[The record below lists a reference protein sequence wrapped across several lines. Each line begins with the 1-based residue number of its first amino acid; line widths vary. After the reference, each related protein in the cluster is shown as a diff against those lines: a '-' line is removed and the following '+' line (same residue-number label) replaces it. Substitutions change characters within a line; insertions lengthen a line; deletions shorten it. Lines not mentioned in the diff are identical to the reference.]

1 MAYIDYYKVL
11 GVDKNA
17 TQDDIKKAF
26 RKLARKYHPDL
37 NPNDPSAKDKFQ
49 EINEANEVLG
59 DPEKRKKYD
68 EYGEHWKHADE
79 FEKQKQQYGTGGF
92 GGRARGFGSDG
103 NGSYWYSSNGEEGFG
118 GGGGFGGNAG
128 GFSDFFE
135 ELFGHRGAGAGSGR
149 GAGFRGQDY
158 NAELQLSLREAAVTH
173 KQVLNV
179 NGKNIRIT
187 VPAGIANGQTIKLRG
202 HGAPGVNGGPDG
214 DLYITFVIPD
224 DPVFKRL
231 GNDLYVTAPLNLY
244 TAVLG
249 GEETVDTLNG
259 KVKLKV
265 KPEIQNG
272 TKVRLKGKGFPVY
285 KEEGKFGDLIV
296 TYNIT
301 IPTNLTE
308 HQKELFRQLKNSNN

>member
-1 MAYIDYYKVL
+1 MAYIDYYKAL
-11 GVDKNA
+11 GVDKSA

-49 EINEANEVLG
+49 EINEANEVLS

-79 FEKQKQQYGTGGF
+79 FEKQKQQYGAGGF
-92 GGRARGFGSDG
+92 GGRTGGFGSSG

-118 GGGGFGGNAG
+118 DAGGFGGNAG

-135 ELFGHRGAGAGSGR
+135 ELFGHRGAGAGSRR

-202 HGAPGVNGGPDG
+202 HGELTG
-214 DLYITFVIPD
+214 DLT
-224 DPVFKRL
+224 
-231 GNDLYVTAPLNLY
+231 VTCILPLSY
-244 TAVLG
+244 RT
-249 GEETVDTLNG
+249 TLC
-259 KVKLKV
+259 
-265 KPEIQNG
+265 
-272 TKVRLKGKGFPVY
+272 
-285 KEEGKFGDLIV
+285 
-296 TYNIT
+296 
-301 IPTNLTE
+301 
-308 HQKELFRQLKNSNN
+308 SSA

>member
-1 MAYIDYYKVL
+1 M
-11 GVDKNA
+11 
-17 TQDDIKKAF
+17 
-26 RKLARKYHPDL
+26 
-37 NPNDPSAKDKFQ
+37 
-49 EINEANEVLG
+49 
-59 DPEKRKKYD
+59 
-68 EYGEHWKHADE
+68 
-79 FEKQKQQYGTGGF
+79 
-92 GGRARGFGSDG
+92 
-103 NGSYWYSSNGEEGFG
+103 
-118 GGGGFGGNAG
+118 
-128 GFSDFFE
+128 
-135 ELFGHRGAGAGSGR
+135 
-149 GAGFRGQDY
+149 
-158 NAELQLSLREAAVTH
+158 REAAETH

-202 HGAPGVNGGPDG
+202 HGAPGVNGGPAG

-231 GNDLYVTAPLNLY
+231 GNDLYINAPLSLY

-265 KPEIQNG
+265 KPETQNG

-296 TYNIT
+296 TYNVT
-301 IPTNLTE
+301 IPSNLTE
-308 HQKELFRQLKNSNN
+308 HQKELFRQLKDSSN